1 MSGALTVND
10 SETCRAAC
18 IAGVGLVQ
26 APAAGLQPLID
37 EGVLVEVLP
46 DYPAEPMP
54 VSLLY
59 AHRRHLPK
67 RVQEFMNWMT
77 DMLAPYV
84 DPPAQRG

>member
-1 MSGALTVND
+1 M
-10 SETCRAAC
+10 
-18 IAGVGLVQ
+18 
-26 APAAGLQPLID
+26 
-37 EGVLVEVLP
+37 EVLP